1 VNRRLITAELLRLR
15 RNRALVIWAF
25 ILTTGAV
32 TAFFLI
38 AQGFHWNDSAHNGP
52 AGGADNLRHPLMI
65 LSLVGGVAAA
75 IVGTSVG
82 VSDLSSGVFRDL
94 VVTGKS
100 RLVLFAA
107 RVPGMLL
114 LWIPLVLLAFGVAV
128 AFDFGFAGN
137 LATPTLTQLVKD
149 GLWLVMVD
157 SIALIVAMGVSS
169 LIGSRGISI
178 GVLLAWQLA
187 VTPLVL
193 NISQLGVT
201 RELLLSA
208 ATGRVQPFTG
218 GRDNQLSMSLVA
230 AVVVLVG
237 WVVVPLLLGGWRTVT
252 RQA

>member
-1 VNRRLITAELLRLR
+1 MNMRLINAELLRIR

-32 TAFFLI
+32 TAFYLI
-38 AQGFHWNDSAHNGP
+38 AQGFHWNDSVHNGP
-52 AGGADNLRHPLMI
+52 AGGAENLRHPLMI
-65 LSLVGGVAAA
+65 ISIVGGVAAA

-100 RLVLFAA
+100 RMALFAA
-107 RVPGMLL
+107 RVPGMLAF
-114 LWIPLVLLAFGVAV
+114 WIPLVLTAFVVAV
-128 AFDFGFAGN
+128 AFNFAFAGN
-137 LATPTLTQLVKD
+137 LATPGATTIVKD
-149 GLWLVMVD
+149 GLWVLMVD
-157 SIALIVAMGVSS
+157 CIALITAMGVSS

-201 RELLLSA
+201 RELLLTA
-208 ATGRVQPFTG
+208 AAARVQPFVG
-218 GRDNQLSMSLVA
+218 GDRNQLSMSLAAAILVLGAWVA
-230 AVVVLVG
+230 
-237 WVVVPLLLGGWRTVT
+237 VPLLVGGWRTVT
-252 RQA
+252 REA

>member
-1 VNRRLITAELLRLR
+1 MNMRLINAELLRIR

-32 TAFFLI
+32 TAFYLI
-38 AQGFHWNDSAHNGP
+38 AQGFHWNDPAHNGP
-52 AGGADNLRHPLMI
+52 AGGAINLRHPLMI
-65 LSLVGGVAAA
+65 ISIVGGVAAA

-100 RLVLFAA
+100 RTALFAA
-107 RVPGMLL
+107 RVPGMLAF
-114 LWIPLVLLAFGVAV
+114 WVPLVSAAFVVAV
-128 AFDFGFAGN
+128 AFNFAFAGN
-137 LATPTLTQLVKD
+137 LSTPGATTILKD
-149 GLWLVMVD
+149 WLWVLMVD
-157 SIALIVAMGVSS
+157 CIALITAMGVSS

-201 RELLLSA
+201 RELLLTA
-208 ATGRVQPFTG
+208 AAARVQPFVG
-218 GRDNQLSMSLVA
+218 GDSNQLSMSLA
-230 AVVVLVG
+230 AAIVVLAG
-237 WVVVPLLLGGWRTVT
+237 WVAVPLLLGGWRTVT
-252 RQA
+252 REA

>member
-1 VNRRLITAELLRLR
+1 MNRRMVSAELLRLR

-32 TAFFLI
+32 TTFFLI
-38 AQGFHWNDSAHNGP
+38 AQGFHWNDSVHNGP
-52 AGGADNLRHPLMI
+52 AGGADNMRHPLTI
-65 LSLVGGVAAA
+65 LSLVGAVAAT

-82 VSDLSSGVFRDL
+82 TSDLGSGVFRDM

-100 RLVLFAA
+100 RVALFAA
-107 RVPGMLL
+107 RVPGMLA
-114 LWIPLVLLAFGVAV
+114 LWLPMVLLAFAVAV
-128 AFDFGFAGN
+128 GFNFAFAGG
-137 LATPTLTQLVKD
+137 LPTLTATALVKD

-157 SIALIVAMGVSS
+157 GIALIVAMGVSS
-169 LIGSRGISI
+169 LIGSRGSAI

-208 ATGRVQPFTG
+208 ASGRVQPFTG
-218 GRDNQLSMSLVA
+218 GRGDQLSMSLGA
-230 AVVVLVG
+230 AVLVLIG
-237 WVVVPLLLGGWRTVT
+237 WTVLPLLLGGWRTVT
-252 RQA
+252 REA

>member
-1 VNRRLITAELLRLR
+1 VNRRLVTAELLRLR

-38 AQGFHWNDSAHNGP
+38 AQGFHWNDSANNGP
-52 AGGADNLRHPLMI
+52 AGGGDNLRHPLTI

-100 RLVLFAA
+100 RLALFAA
-107 RVPGMLL
+107 RVPGMLA
-114 LWIPLVLLAFGVAV
+114 LWIPLVLVAFGVTV
-128 AFDFGFAGN
+128 AFDFAFAGN
-137 LATPTLTQLVKD
+137 LATPTLAQLVKD

-169 LIGSRGISI
+169 LIGSRGIAI

-187 VTPLVL
+187 VTPLIL

-218 GRDNQLSMSLVA
+218 GRDGQLSMSLVA
-230 AVVVLVG
+230 AVAVLVG

>member
-1 VNRRLITAELLRLR
+1 VNQRLVMAELLRLR

-25 ILTTGAV
+25 VLTTGAV

-52 AGGADNLRHPLMI
+52 AGGVDNLRHPLTI
-65 LSLVGGVAAA
+65 LSIVGGVAAA

-82 VSDLSSGVFRDL
+82 VSDLSAGVFRDL

-100 RLVLFAA
+100 RAALFAA

-114 LWIPLVLLAFGVAV
+114 LWVPLLLVAFGVAV
-128 AFDFGFAGN
+128 AFDFAFAGN
-137 LATPTLTQLVKD
+137 LATPTLTQLLKD
-149 GLWLVMVD
+149 GLWLLMVD
-157 SIALIVAMGVSS
+157 SIALVVAMGVAS

-208 ATGRVQPFTG
+208 ASGRVQPFSG
-218 GRDNQLSMSLVA
+218 GRDSQLSMSLVA
-230 AVVVLVG
+230 AIAVLVG
-237 WVVVPLLLGGWRTVT
+237 WVVVPLALGGWRTVT